1 MHADLGY
8 GSHDIRKYRDHWSRD
23 PSENAR

>member
-1 MHADLGY
+1 VHADLGFD
-8 GSHDIRKYRDHWSRD
+8 SPEIRKYRDHWSRD